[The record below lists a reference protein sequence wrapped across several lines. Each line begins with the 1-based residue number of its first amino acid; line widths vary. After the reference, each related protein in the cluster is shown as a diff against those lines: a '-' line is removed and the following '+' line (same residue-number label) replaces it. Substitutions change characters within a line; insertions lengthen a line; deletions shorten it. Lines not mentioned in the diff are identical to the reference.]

1 MFSIKQKIEA
11 LKKNQALK
19 DKIYT
24 IIFGTDTPA
33 GKLFDV
39 VLIVMISLS
48 VLLIVMD
55 SFIAGVDNS
64 DHPYIHITL
73 RVLEYVFQVFF
84 IGEFVLRI
92 YSHPRPKEYI
102 FSFFG
107 VVDMLSIIPLGYNTS
122 IRALRIIRVFRVF
135 RMLDF
140 LEEGHELL
148 VSLKKSMN
156 KIIVFFIFVF
166 IMNIC
171 MGSLLWAIEGSAE
184 GSKIHDVMEGIYCS
198 IITMTTVGYG
208 DVTPVTPMGK
218 FLTSIMMLMGYT
230 IVAIPT
236 GIVSAEMVREKSKRN
251 KFICPSCGKSKH
263 KENAKFCDFCG
274 TKLEPWTPKA

>member
-1 MFSIKQKIEA
+1 MASIKQTIED
-11 LKKNQALK
+11 LKNNQELK

-39 VLIVMISLS
+39 VLIAMISLS
-48 VLLIVMD
+48 VLLIIMD
-55 SFIAGVDNS
+55 SFVAGVDNVE
-64 DHPYIHITL
+64 HPYVHIFF

-84 IGEFVLRI
+84 ICEFLLRI
-92 YSHPRPKEYI
+92 YSHPRPKEYV

-107 VVDMLSIIPLGYNTS
+107 IVDLLSIIPLGYNTS

-135 RMLDF
+135 KMLDF

-148 VSLKKSMN
+148 VALKKSMN
-156 KIIVFFIFVF
+156 KIIVFFIFVL
-166 IMNIC
+166 ILNTC
-171 MGSLLWAIEGSAE
+171 MGSLLWTMEYRSNPDITN
-184 GSKIHDVMEGIYCS
+184 VLEGIYCS

-208 DVTPVTPMGK
+208 DVTPVTGTGK

-251 KFICPSCGKSKH
+251 KFICPSCGKTKH
-263 KENAKFCDFCG
+263 KENAKFCDICG
-274 TKLEPWTPKA
+274 TKLEAWTSKS

>member
-1 MFSIKQKIEA
+1 MASIKQKIEA
-11 LKKNQALK
+11 LKNNQALK

-24 IIFGTDTPA
+24 IIFGTDTPL

-39 VLIVMISLS
+39 VLIVMITLS

-55 SFIAGVDNS
+55 SFVAGVDNS
-64 DHPYIHITL
+64 DHPYVHITL
-73 RVLEYVFQVFF
+73 LVLEYVFQVFF
-84 IGEFVLRI
+84 ICEFVLRV

-135 RMLDF
+135 KMLDF

-171 MGSLLWAIEGSAE
+171 MGSLLWAIEGGAE